1 MDTILLLSIVLIIII
16 VLNNNVKKIEENYEN
31 ITMPSNTLQL
41 IYADDNGNME
51 KYDKNSVFTK
61 GMIIAWHGE
70 LNQIPK
76 GWGLCD
82 GSSADIPDLRGRM
95 ILGINPSSN
104 RNTALSANSWKKVDG
119 EENVT
124 LKLEQIPPHNH
135 SIKNDNA
142 CFKNGGCD
150 DRQTLHPNGG
160 AGATTNNTGGLNG
173 STQPH
178 NNMPPYYVL
187 AYIIKL

>member
-1 MDTILLLSIVLIIII
+1 MDTILLLSIILIIII
-16 VLNNNVKKIEENYEN
+16 VLNNNERKKVKENYEN

-104 RNTALSANSWKKVDG
+104 RNTALSANSWKTISG

-124 LKLEQIPPHNH
+124 LKLEQIPAHDHAYNMNTDICSGNCP
-135 SIKNDNA
+135 
-142 CFKNGGCD
+142 GG
-150 DRQTLHPNGG
+150 
-160 AGATTNNTGGLNG
+160 NNVNFMAWPDGNRRTGKTGGN
-173 STQPH
+173 QPH